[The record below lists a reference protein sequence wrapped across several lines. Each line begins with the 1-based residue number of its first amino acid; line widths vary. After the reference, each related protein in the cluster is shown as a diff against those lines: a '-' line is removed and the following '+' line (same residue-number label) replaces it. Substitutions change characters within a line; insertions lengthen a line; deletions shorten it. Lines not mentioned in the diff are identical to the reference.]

1 MSIYAYESQSYWY
14 NLSSD
19 NEGSLCQLLLLEER
33 IFHSVLVKYGL
44 IRRKVVY
51 GEMATIIR
59 NDILTSFKTEY
70 ELDIEINKSKIDI
83 LVQNKVVRRNVYFI
97 RIGKK
102 NNTSFVKASQ

>member
-44 IRRKVVY
+44 IRRNVLSGV
-51 GEMATIIR
+51 MTTIIR
-59 NDILTSFKTEY
+59 ND
-70 ELDIEINKSKIDI
+70 
-83 LVQNKVVRRNVYFI
+83 V
-97 RIGKK
+97 
-102 NNTSFVKASQ
+102 